1 MLSLRGGEAMDKK
14 YVNFQNLYLSK
25 RSNACF
31 FKPFIYWAAVT
42 LAFGENFA
50 LQDFGIS
57 FAKSLLIMPH
67 SKLSLRVDRNA
78 NIHSVCLPI
87 RRRQVRRLEKNG
99 KFTAEFGCKRHGLYK
114 TRTLDLSGRLPTDP
128 NLFLSATTTQAPMP
142 PRLWSSNTRRR
153 RR

>member
-1 MLSLRGGEAMDKK
+1 MDKK
-14 YVNFQNLYLSK
+14 CTNFENLYLSNHSK
-25 RSNACF
+25 ACF

-42 LAFGENFA
+42 LAFGVNFA
-50 LQDFGIS
+50 AQEFGNV
-57 FAKSLLIMPH
+57 FARTIPTMPRI
-67 SKLSLRVDRNA
+67 KLSSRVSSNA
-78 NIHSVCLPI
+78 SIHSARLPI
-87 RRRQVRRLEKNG
+87 RRRQVRRLEKNDE
-99 KFTAEFGCKRHGLYK
+99 FTAYFGCKRHGKYK